1 MIASNSRNPALCKG
15 NPNRAVSRPIQ
26 KVAPQPR
33 NPVSEARQV
42 TTEERSN
49 LDERVRD
56 SVDDYTTISNPQQ
69 PHNPDPESLKIKL
82 R

>member
-1 MIASNSRNPALCKG
+1 M
-15 NPNRAVSRPIQ
+15 Q
-26 KVAPQPR
+26 
-33 NPVSEARQV
+33 QV